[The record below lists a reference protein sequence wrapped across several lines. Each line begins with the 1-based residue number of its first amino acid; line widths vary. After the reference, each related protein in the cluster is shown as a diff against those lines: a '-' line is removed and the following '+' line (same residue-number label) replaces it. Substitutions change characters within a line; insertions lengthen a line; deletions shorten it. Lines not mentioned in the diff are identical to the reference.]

1 MLTMIISFFIIV
13 LSFNFFII
21 SFQINGVNRLVLG
34 APLALFETAI
44 NMFDIDLEKGPT
56 FDKETLEENITS
68 YFAFSM
74 PNYTN
79 DYSLEFYYYN
89 PSDHSICLEDECQA
103 VEVEVKA
110 NLALS
115 YHYSRVMFYEIRSN

>member
-68 YFAFSM
+68 YFAYSM

>member
-44 NMFDIDLEKGPT
+44 NMFNIDLEKGPT

-68 YFAFSM
+68 YFAYSM